1 MKNGYVKTGKTDMY
15 YISFGAGEKK
25 LIVLPGLSDGLAAD
39 SFSWT
44 QGIQMYRLY

>member
-25 LIVLPGLSDGLAAD
+25 LVVLPGLSDGLAAD
-39 SFSWT
+39 RFSWT
-44 QGIQMYRLY
+44 QSIQMDRLY